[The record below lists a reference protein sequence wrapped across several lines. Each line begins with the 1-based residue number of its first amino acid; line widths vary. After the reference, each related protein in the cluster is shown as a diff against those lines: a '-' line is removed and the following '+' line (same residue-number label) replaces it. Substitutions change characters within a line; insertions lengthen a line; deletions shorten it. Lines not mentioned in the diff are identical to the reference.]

1 MTVDTRWQQ
10 PQADTKSGWQP
21 TPDKTRWRQT
31 VDDKKLPTCA
41 PNFKMS
47 TFSAFP
53 RFFTNISVRFL
64 LATSLGVESFHHKFL
79 SHIFIIQVCYNA
91 HLHFEYWISNWKYS
105 IFNWKYSIFKWKYWG
120 VGGGLRVRR
129 TDTRLKVLLD
139 FFSNGPSTTI
149 HYCSITIQPIT
160 IPKLPLL
167 LTLHNQSVHK
177 RTQPISL

>member
-1 MTVDTRWQQ
+1 MEADSRWWHQIPDCTRTKMTTDSRWQKFANIY
-10 PQADTKSGWQP
+10 P
-21 TPDKTRWRQT
+21 R
-31 VDDKKLPTCA
+31 L
-41 PNFKMS
+41 KMS
-47 TFSAFP
+47 TVSAFP
-53 RFFTNISVRFL
+53 HFFTNISVRFL

-79 SHIFIIQVCYNA
+79 SHIFIIQVCYNE

-105 IFNWKYSIFKWKYWG
+105 IFNWKYWG

-139 FFSNGPSTTI
+139 FFSNGSSTTI
-149 HYCSITIQPIT
+149 HYCSITIPPIT